1 MVSQLS
7 RMETKV
13 TQLES
18 LITALQKE
26 SLSNS
31 RVKSVSQVDR
41 NSATASDVEVRQATT
56 KIPRSC
62 QDLRCMGQIISGLYS
77 VMGNTSVEMVF
88 CDFSKPAND
97 PSKYREKIL
106 IEKFA

>member
-1 MVSQLS
+1 MASQLS
-7 RMETKV
+7 RMESKV

-26 SLSNS
+26 VT
-31 RVKSVSQVDR
+31 RMKSIPTQIDR
-41 NSATASDVEVRQATT
+41 NSPATEIDVAAVRQATT

-62 QDLRCMGQIISGLYS
+62 QDLRCMGQIISGMYA

-88 CDFSKPAND
+88 CDFSKAPND
-97 PSKYREKIL
+97 PSK
-106 IEKFA
+106 

>member
-1 MVSQLS
+1 
-7 RMETKV
+7 MESKV

-26 SLSNS
+26 VT
-31 RVKSVSQVDR
+31 RMKSIATPIDR
-41 NSATASDVEVRQATT
+41 NSPATEIEVAAVRQATT

-62 QDLRCMGQIISGLYS
+62 QDLRCMGQIISGMYA

-88 CDFSKPAND
+88 CDFSKAPND
-97 PSKYREKIL
+97 PSK
-106 IEKFA
+106 